1 MQKLEKYKGVKLA
14 SGQEIFSQ
22 HLIIDSS
29 STIPSVLP
37 PLEREGLNASN
48 LTQKVAR
55 GVCIASSSLQRDLS
69 NILVIF
75 PPRCKIYSSLF
86 SYDHAFRMIIYMP
99 ACQLYP
105 YFLLF
110 IVCISCLCCPIEIS
124 HTAALNAEQ
133 LTAIRALQL
142 SSNVAVCPQGM

>member
-1 MQKLEKYKGVKLA
+1 MNIFLVIVTGVFYHNFTMQKLEKYKGVKLA

-75 PPRCKIYSSLF
+75 PPRCKIYASLF
-86 SYDHAFRMIIYMP
+86 TYDHAFRMIIYMP

-110 IVCISCLCCPIEIS
+110 YCVHIMFM
-124 HTAALNAEQ
+124 
-133 LTAIRALQL
+133 L
-142 SSNVAVCPQGM
+142 SN